1 MVVSAK
7 TQTND
12 TVGAARPD
20 GTPVRVT
27 KRHAETRA
35 RLLDA
40 AFDVFAERGF
50 GHVRISDV
58 CDRAGY
64 TRGAFYSNF
73 EDLDGLFFALSEQR
87 AQLVTDQ
94 VVNSLREAEGLTGSA
109 LVERVVDALPVDRKW
124 ILVKTDFLLY
134 AARTPAV
141 AGVLRAQVETIRAA
155 IAEPLAAAAYA
166 RNLSESMRTADGLAR
181 AIITLYDGA
190 MNQLLL
196 ESDDAA
202 VRAWLTDLVTAL
214 LGSNGAQ
221 TRDE

>member
-1 MVVSAK
+1 MVVSVK
-7 TQTND
+7 TQIKDAGVIAHSN
-12 TVGAARPD
+12 V
-20 GTPVRVT
+20 TPARVT

-87 AQLVTDQ
+87 AKLVTSQ
-94 VVNSLREAEGLTGSA
+94 VVNSLREADGLTGSA

-141 AGVLRAQVETIRAA
+141 ADVLRVQAEAIRAA
-155 IAEPLAAAAYA
+155 IAEPLAAATYA
-166 RNLSESMRTADGLAR
+166 ASLPESMRTADGLAR
-181 AIITLYDGA
+181 AIITLHDGA

-202 VRAWLTDLVTAL
+202 ARAWLTDLVTAL
-214 LGSNGAQ
+214 LGPSDLQ
-221 TRDE
+221 PRQD